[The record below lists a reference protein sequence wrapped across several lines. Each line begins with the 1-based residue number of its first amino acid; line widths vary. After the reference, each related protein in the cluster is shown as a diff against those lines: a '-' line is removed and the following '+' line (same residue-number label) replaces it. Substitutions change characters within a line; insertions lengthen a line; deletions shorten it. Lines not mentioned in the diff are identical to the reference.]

1 MNAKRAVGL
10 MGKYLLVILVSL
22 MIIVPILIFL
32 IASFKTNQDFATSSL
47 FTLPKTYILDN
58 YKMVIEKGNF
68 LLAIKNTF
76 IILVFSILLN
86 IVLGSTF
93 AYVLARFDFKFK
105 GIILLLMMGARV
117 IPGIT
122 TQVATFTII
131 SKLGLYNTLG
141 APILLYAGADIV
153 QVILYMEFVRNTP
166 ESLDESALIDGAS
179 YYRIFSSIIFP
190 LLMPATITTVI
201 LKMVSVYNDM
211 YIPYL
216 YMPKARLAVVSTS
229 LMKFCGSNY
238 GAQVTAMGAAFITV
252 MIPMFVLYICA
263 QKKLFGGITAGAVK
277 E

>member
-1 MNAKRAVGL
+1 MNAKRLLGSSA
-10 MGKYLLVILVSL
+10 KYLLVLLVCL
-22 MIIVPILIFL
+22 MILVPILIFL

-47 FTLPKTYILDN
+47 FALPRAYTLDN
-58 YKMVIEKGNF
+58 YKMVLEKGRF

-76 IILVFSILLN
+76 IILAASILLN

-93 AYVLARFDFKFK
+93 AYVLARFDFKLK
-105 GIILLLMMGARV
+105 ALILILMMGARV

-166 ESLDESALIDGAS
+166 VSLDESAHIDGAN
-179 YYRIFSSIIFP
+179 YYRIFISIIFP
-190 LLMPATITTVI
+190 LLTPATLTTVI

-216 YMPKARLAVVSTS
+216 YMPKASLAVVSTS

-252 MIPMFVLYICA
+252 MIPMFALYVCS